1 MGLRIRT
8 NIAALTAQRALQKTT
23 DASAASMEKLSS
35 GMRINK
41 SADDAAGLAISETMR
56 AKVRSL
62 EQAKRNAGDG
72 VSMLQ
77 VAEGSFNEISNML
90 VRLRELAVQAA
101 SDTIGNKERSYTNRE
116 YIQLVDEID
125 RISNTTEFNGMML
138 LKGEE
143 GTGLQDI
150 TLHIDAGDG
159 LVANTDSILV
169 RADDF
174 KIDAMEVLG
183 LGKGDEVGP
192 SDPNGAFDRTVAA
205 EKIGVIDNAL
215 QLVASN
221 RSTLGAKQNRLQST
235 LNNLSVKI
243 ENLNTANSRIRD
255 VDFASETATFTQ
267 QKILAQA
274 GTSVLAQASQ
284 TPELALALLR

>member
-8 NIAALTAQRALQKTT
+8 NVPALTAQRALQKTT

-41 SADDAAGLAISETMR
+41 SADDAAGLAISETMK

-72 VSMLQ
+72 ISMLQ

-125 RISNTTEFNGMML
+125 RIANTTEFNGMML
-138 LKGEE
+138 LKGAE
-143 GTGLQDI
+143 GAGMEDI

-159 LVANTDSILV
+159 LVENTDTIIV
-169 RADDF
+169 KTEDF
-174 KIDAMEVLG
+174 KVNAMEVLG

-192 SDPNGAFDRTVAA
+192 TDPGGAFDRASAA
-205 EKIGVIDNAL
+205 QKIGVIDNAL

-255 VDFASETATFTQ
+255 VDFASETAVFTQ

-274 GTSVLAQASQ
+274 GTSVLAQAAQ
-284 TPELALALLR
+284 APELALALLR